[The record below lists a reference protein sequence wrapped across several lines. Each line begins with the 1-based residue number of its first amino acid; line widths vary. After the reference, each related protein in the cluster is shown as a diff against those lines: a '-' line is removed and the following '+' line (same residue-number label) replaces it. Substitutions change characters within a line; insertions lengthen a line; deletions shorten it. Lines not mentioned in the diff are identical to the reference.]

1 MAEVAIRLKR
11 LGTKKV
17 PHQRIVVIQKSNARD
32 GKTLE
37 QLGYYDPSKQPPL
50 LKLNVERARFWISR
64 GANASPTV
72 KQLIKRSGASLAT
85 S

>member
-11 LGTKKV
+11 MGTKKV
-17 PHQRIVVIQKSNARD
+17 PHQRIVVIQKTNARD

-37 QLGYYDPSKQPPL
+37 QLGYYDASKNPPL
-50 LKLNVERARFWISR
+50 LKLNVERPKAWIAK

-72 KQLIKRSGASLAT
+72 K
-85 S
+85 